1 MSDDLAVI
9 AKVQSFVDGEM
20 DIADFMRCFNES
32 DEIAQY
38 LESIIELIEQEH
50 IPVHRR
56 TVCMKGVAQNRPFE
70 MPSYAECY
78 IKEYAQNFVTLND
91 HWKENPPKVGEHLR
105 TLPYQTAQGAFII
118 HGTVSDIYYQIDP
131 DLIRT
136 EKYDKEYAFFLS
148 VLPRYLAGGITA
160 EDYVSRH
167 ILPRFPASMKKGE
180 RKRLIREEISKAF
193 LRECK
198 GFPRWIQS
206 PEWPLGSDGRPMIY
220 TGQKNFQH
228 YSEYDFKDAVSG
240 ELQTVTQWW

>member
-78 IKEYAQNFVTLND
+78 IKEYSQN
-91 HWKENPPKVGEHLR
+91 
-105 TLPYQTAQGAFII
+105 
-118 HGTVSDIYYQIDP
+118 
-131 DLIRT
+131 
-136 EKYDKEYAFFLS
+136 
-148 VLPRYLAGGITA
+148 
-160 EDYVSRH
+160 
-167 ILPRFPASMKKGE
+167 
-180 RKRLIREEISKAF
+180 
-193 LRECK
+193 
-198 GFPRWIQS
+198 
-206 PEWPLGSDGRPMIY
+206 
-220 TGQKNFQH
+220 
-228 YSEYDFKDAVSG
+228 
-240 ELQTVTQWW
+240 